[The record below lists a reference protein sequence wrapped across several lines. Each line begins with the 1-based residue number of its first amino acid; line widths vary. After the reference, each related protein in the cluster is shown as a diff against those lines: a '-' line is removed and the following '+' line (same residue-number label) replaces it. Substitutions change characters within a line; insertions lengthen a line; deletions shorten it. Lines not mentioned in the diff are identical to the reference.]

1 MTPPKTETVENID
14 KDINKDIKKLNP
26 IDFTALKRVLWIR
39 MAVISSLFLISIM
52 LYDPYFIKYAVSGIF
67 VGIFFLGSL
76 MFSADHP
83 RGRVQVVFSLTRMVL
98 LAYIIVM
105 LGDFRLQET
114 GIVICGFLSYK
125 VGLLIEYVKQAFKV
139 RAYKAY

>member
-1 MTPPKTETVENID
+1 MTLQRFKST
-14 KDINKDIKKLNP
+14 NP
-26 IDFTALKRVLWIR
+26 IDFKALKRVLWIR
-39 MAVISSLFLISIM
+39 MVIVSSLFLVGITF
-52 LYDPYFIKYAVSGIF
+52 YQPHFFKYALAGIC

-76 MFSADHP
+76 MYSADHP

-125 VGLLIEYVKQAFKV
+125 VGLLIEYVKQAVKLSNY
-139 RAYKAY
+139 RASAETSQ